1 MAIDIWAQLLL
12 IVTRK
17 KIVTR
22 RKKLLRRIYSHDREK
37 GQG

>member
-12 IVTRK
+12 IVTTK